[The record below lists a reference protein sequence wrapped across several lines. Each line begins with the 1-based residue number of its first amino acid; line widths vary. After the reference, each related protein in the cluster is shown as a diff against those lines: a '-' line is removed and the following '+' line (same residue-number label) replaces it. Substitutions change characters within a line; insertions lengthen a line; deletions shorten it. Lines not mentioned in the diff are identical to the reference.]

1 MEQLRTEGVQC
12 KCNSGRPVTRD
23 HVEMTGGWSV
33 VSAGSVVTVLPIVFV
48 NPLVPVFPVLVFPVL
63 VFLVLPLLPAFPV
76 PSDALST
83 AFASSPGGSCMAS
96 CSRMT
101 SRSCCG
107 THTGS
112 NKGNGVSSNQRQR
125 RNEHAQ
131 AAPFGHWV
139 QHIFMLLRTS
149 SLTPLFFK

>member
-1 MEQLRTEGVQC
+1 MQVQR
-12 KCNSGRPVTRD
+12 GRPVTRD

-33 VSAGSVVTVLPIVFV
+33 VSAGSVVTVLPIVLV
-48 NPLVPVFPVLVFPVL
+48 IPLVL
-63 VFLVLPLLPAFPV
+63 VFLALPVLPAFPV
-76 PSDALST
+76 PFDALST

-112 NKGNGVSSNQRQR
+112 NKGNGVSSNRRQR

-139 QHIFMLLRTS
+139 QHIFMLVRTS